1 MTQTVQRPAFFR
13 TLLASAALAGALAAG
28 GASAQGYSGPSS
40 SPATTTATQQGYS
53 GPSSIKVMSVKELT
67 ATGRDDQKAIL
78 RGRIVSHDGDDHY
91 TFDDGTGQIRADI
104 DDHKFPAGVK
114 IDDKTQVELHG
125 ELDKGRRGVEFEVDE
140 IRVMQ

>member
-1 MTQTVQRPAFFR
+1 MTQTVQRPAFLR

-40 SPATTTATQQGYS
+40 SPATATQQQGYS

-125 ELDKGRRGVEFEVDE
+125 ELDKGRRGAEFDVDE

>member
-1 MTQTVQRPAFFR
+1 MTQTIQRPAFLR
-13 TLLASAALAGALAAG
+13 TLLGSAALAGALAAG
-28 GASAQGYSGPSS
+28 GVAAQGYSGPSTN
-40 SPATTTATQQGYS
+40 PATATQQQGYA
-53 GPSSIKVMSVKELT
+53 GPSSIKVISVKELT

-91 TFDDGTGQIRADI
+91 TFGDGTGQIRVDI
-104 DDHKFPAGVK
+104 DDDDFPVGVK

-140 IRVMQ
+140 IRVIQ

>member
-1 MTQTVQRPAFFR
+1 MTQTVQRPAFLR

-28 GASAQGYSGPSS
+28 GAGAQGYTGPSTNQ
-40 SPATTTATQQGYS
+40 ATQQQGYS
-53 GPSSIKVMSVKELT
+53 GPSSIKVISVKELT

-91 TFDDGTGQIRADI
+91 TFDDGTGQIRVDI
-104 DDHKFPAGVK
+104 DDDDFPVGVK